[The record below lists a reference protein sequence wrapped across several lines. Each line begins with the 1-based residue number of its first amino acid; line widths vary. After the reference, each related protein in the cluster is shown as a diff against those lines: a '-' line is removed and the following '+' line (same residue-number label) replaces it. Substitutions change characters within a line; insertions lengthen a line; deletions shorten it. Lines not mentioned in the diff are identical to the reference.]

1 MPIHNSNLCFIAF
14 PHDFI
19 QYQNSSHDNEG
30 SEVILKSFPFPSD
43 QIPNSSLALIQC
55 QKFCGRSRSCWGC
68 SLPDN
73 NSLRWDA
80 ISDEKGIKRSVSNSG
95 GTLTQKPGKS
105 CNH

>member
-1 MPIHNSNLCFIAF
+1 MPIHNSNLCFIAS

-55 QKFCGRSRSCWGC
+55 EKFCGRSRSCWGC

-80 ISDEKGIKRSVSNSG
+80 IFDEKELKD
-95 GTLTQKPGKS
+95 Q
-105 CNH
+105 